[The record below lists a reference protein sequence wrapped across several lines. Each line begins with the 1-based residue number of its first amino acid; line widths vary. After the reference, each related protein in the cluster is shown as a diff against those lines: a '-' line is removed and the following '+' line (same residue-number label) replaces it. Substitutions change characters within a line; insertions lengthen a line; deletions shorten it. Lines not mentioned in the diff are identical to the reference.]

1 MWLKPPVV
9 PPLISQSVLSVGQ
22 GARSAVQVRQTD
34 GRCSV
39 LGRPIEGMRREGWK
53 INGGISH
60 GSKVLVKCFSK

>member
-1 MWLKPPVV
+1 MV

-22 GARSAVQVRQTD
+22 GALSAVQVRRTD

-39 LGRPIEGMRREGWK
+39 LGRPIEEGMRGEGWK

-60 GSKVLVKCFSK
+60 GSKVSVKLFSK

>member
-1 MWLKPPVV
+1 MIATWLKLPVV

-39 LGRPIEGMRREGWK
+39 LGRPIEEGDEEREGWK

-60 GSKVLVKCFSK
+60 GSKVK

>member
-1 MWLKPPVV
+1 MWLKLPVV

-39 LGRPIEGMRREGWK
+39 LGRPIEEGDEERERDGK
-53 INGGISH
+53 
-60 GSKVLVKCFSK
+60 